1 MRDLPTGTVTFGF
14 TDVEA
19 RRSCWMRDDPSI
31 QLEVARRKRPQ
42 VRRETRLFAR
52 AKYGLS
58 MLSRFYARDGR
69 DDAAVTKDVLDR
81 AADAGVGT

>member
-1 MRDLPTGTVTFGF
+1 
-14 TDVEA
+14 
-19 RRSCWMRDDPSI
+19 
-31 QLEVARRKRPQ
+31 
-42 VRRETRLFAR
+42 
-52 AKYGLS
+52 